1 MKRLTELIRWAVLI
15 AATAFLALAAGN
27 ARVEADP
34 PAAAGGND
42 YQLGLAQWE
51 KGDFDAAVASLN
63 RAIQNRPG
71 DANLLLTRGLVY
83 YDEND
88 LEKAIA
94 DFSSVLARDKGNTRA
109 LSARARAYYEQGKL
123 DKALDDVTHAMAG
136 HPNAAGRKAVVD
148 IATGKPLMPAQG
160 REEVPKAQE
169 GKGTAASDDPFLS
182 LLPNMSSPGKPT
194 QAAAQDLDAQRRAAA
209 SRVSAV
215 NRARALARIRENQLQ
230 DQKNMQGIVSRAN
243 SHR

>member
-1 MKRLTELIRWAVLI
+1 MRRPLLG
-15 AATAFLALAAGN
+15 LAAGN
-27 ARVEADP
+27 ARVEADA
-34 PAAAGGND
+34 AAAGGND

-109 LSARARAYYEQGKL
+109 LSARA
-123 DKALDDVTHAMAG
+123 
-136 HPNAAGRKAVVD
+136 GRTTSK
-148 IATGKPLMPAQG
+148 
-160 REEVPKAQE
+160 
-169 GKGTAASDDPFLS
+169 
-182 LLPNMSSPGKPT
+182 
-194 QAAAQDLDAQRRAAA
+194 
-209 SRVSAV
+209 
-215 NRARALARIRENQLQ
+215 
-230 DQKNMQGIVSRAN
+230 AN
-243 SHR
+243 STKPWTT

>member
-1 MKRLTELIRWAVLI
+1 MKRLTKLIRWAVVI
-15 AATAFLALAAGN
+15 AATAFLAIAAGN

-42 YQLGLAQWE
+42 YQQGLAEWE
-51 KGDFDAAVASLN
+51 KGDFDAAIASLN

-88 LEKAIA
+88 LDRAIA
-94 DFSSVLARDKGNTRA
+94 DFSSVLARQGQHPGLVGSR
-109 LSARARAYYEQGKL
+109 RAYYEQGKL

-136 HPNAAGRKAVVD
+136 HPNAAGRRPVVD
-148 IATGKPLMPAQG
+148 IATGKPLTPAQG
-160 REEVPKAQE
+160 REEAPKEQE
-169 GKGTAASDDPFLS
+169 GKGAAGSDDPFLS
-182 LLPNMSSPGKPT
+182 LLPNMSSPGKQT
-194 QAAAQDLDAQRRAAA
+194 QSASQDLDAQRRAAA

-215 NRARALARIRENQLQ
+215 NRARALARIRASQLQ
-230 DQKNMQGIVSRAN
+230 DQKNMQGIVTRAN